1 MLTIQ
6 DVLETNQMIQKNNL
20 DVRTIT
26 MGISLLD
33 CCSADSKTLCKN
45 IYDKVTKYGEHLVKT
60 GEDISAEYGVP
71 IINKRVAVTPIAMVA
86 GCSDLKDYVAVARA
100 LDKARET
107 IGIDFIG
114 GFSALVERGYTEG
127 DRRLIASIPEALAT
141 TELVCS
147 SVGIG
152 STKAGINMLS
162 SRSSRAMKMHP
173 VQAVAFIKGG
183 AFLRLITIILSLI
196 VVLHFPVIHFG
207 AAVAGVLS
215 FKVYTYLEV
224 TAKFVYTRL
233 ERR

>member
-1 MLTIQ
+1 MNYFIDYIKGTLKKLIVFTC
-6 DVLETNQMIQKNNL
+6 
-20 DVRTIT
+20 TIT
-26 MGISLLD
+26 ALL
-33 CCSADSKTLCKN
+33 ALCGYTN
-45 IYDKVTKYGEHLVKT
+45 LILGWL
-60 GEDISAEYGVP
+60 I
-71 IINKRVAVTPIAMVA
+71 
-86 GCSDLKDYVAVARA
+86 GCSLNIVYF
-100 LDKARET
+100 L
-107 IGIDFIG
+107 
-114 GFSALVERGYTEG
+114 
-127 DRRLIASIPEALAT
+127 
-141 TELVCS
+141 
-147 SVGIG
+147 
-152 STKAGINMLS
+152 MLS